1 MVNAAKRTV
10 DAVSYPETDH
20 MGEGLLQRLIM
31 ETLRPMLAR
40 FLAER
45 GRVASVGA
53 DQFVYF
59 REGDTTGR
67 IAPDVYVLPG
77 VAPGRRIR
85 SWKVWQEGFPPSF
98 CFEVVSEDVRYD
110 YEDKPVLYGEMGT
123 NELVVFD
130 PESDA
135 GRDRYRWQVF
145 RRVKRRGLV
154 RVEVSQA
161 DRVYSKELGVWLRH
175 VGEGEGIRVV
185 PAFGKHGDE
194 LMLTPEQREARERA
208 EKERERAEK
217 ERERAAKERE
227 REEREREREERERER
242 AGREKAEL
250 EIRRLRAELAKLQRT
265 SKRRRKP
272 R

>member
-1 MVNAAKRTV
+1 
-10 DAVSYPETDH
+10 

-31 ETLRPMLAR
+31 EMLRPMLAR
-40 FLAER
+40 FLAES

-77 VAPGRRIR
+77 VSPGRRIR

-110 YEDKPVLYGEMGT
+110 YEEKPVLYGEMGT
-123 NELVVFD
+123 DELVVFD
-130 PESDA
+130 PESEA

-175 VGEGEGIRVV
+175 VGDGEAIRVV

-217 ERERAAKERE
+217 EREREERARE
-227 REEREREREERERER
+227 RE
-242 AGREKAEL
+242 GREKAEL
-250 EIRRLRAELAKLQRT
+250 EIRRLRAELAKLQRAT
-265 SKRRRKP
+265 KRRTKSR
-272 R
+272 